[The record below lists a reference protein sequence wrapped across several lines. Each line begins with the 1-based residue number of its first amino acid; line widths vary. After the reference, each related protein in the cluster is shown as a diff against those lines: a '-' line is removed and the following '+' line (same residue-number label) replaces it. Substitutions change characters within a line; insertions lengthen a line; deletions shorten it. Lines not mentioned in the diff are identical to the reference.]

1 MATFRETSLSCIG
14 VTMISFF
21 LQILR
26 LYATLWVMTDLE
38 RLYVDALA
46 WS

>member
-1 MATFRETSLSCIG
+1 MATFRGTGLSCIG
-14 VTMISFF
+14 VPRISFF

-26 LYATLWVMTDLE
+26 LYATVWVMTDLE